1 VQRQDG
7 GLAGLSSACQ
17 SPLAV
22 PALRIVRG
30 EVWTARF
37 DSVVPALEVR
47 FV

>member
-7 GLAGLSSACQ
+7 GLAGLSSACP
-17 SPLAV
+17 SAPAV

-30 EVWTARF
+30 EVWTGRF
-37 DSVVPALEVR
+37 DPVVPALEVR